1 MILFAISY
9 ERAQNNSKIYS
20 FANRRLRERTMFIS
34 FHALSKVSKEVSTA
48 EQVEVDPTLRII
60 SYNHDS
66 GYERPTLVNALNTRE
81 VAQARCL
88 QSFEWRG
95 RPKVFYRSYG
105 ISYVPTQSFYDY
117 IVFVKFCLF
126 SSLSWTFFYF
136 NWRKKT
142 LLMLGLLY
150 RFARSL
156 LVTIV
161 VKTIY
166 KLTRKFITRVF
177 PRIVKKS
184 E

>member
-1 MILFAISY
+1 
-9 ERAQNNSKIYS
+9 
-20 FANRRLRERTMFIS
+20 MFIS

-95 RPKVFYRSYG
+95 RPKKNAPFKVDELAHNSRFFPQHSQGQLKQDDER
-105 ISYVPTQSFYDY
+105 
-117 IVFVKFCLF
+117 KCL
-126 SSLSWTFFYF
+126 
-136 NWRKKT
+136 
-142 LLMLGLLY
+142 
-150 RFARSL
+150 
-156 LVTIV
+156 
-161 VKTIY
+161 
-166 KLTRKFITRVF
+166 
-177 PRIVKKS
+177 